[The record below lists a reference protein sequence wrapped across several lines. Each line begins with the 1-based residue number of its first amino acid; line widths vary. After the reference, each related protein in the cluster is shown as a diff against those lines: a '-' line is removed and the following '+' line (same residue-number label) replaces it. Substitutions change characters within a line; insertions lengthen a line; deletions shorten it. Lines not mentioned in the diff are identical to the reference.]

1 LCLDEAFGRAHVLL
15 DDGMASRLRLRL
27 LLAATLLTA
36 LPGLTAKPSTVG
48 VAILQAVPWSPHDS
62 ARDGAGEFEVFL
74 RIAQLRQSHQAAAL
88 VSVGDRNGVRRSG
101 GEKALAHAALS
112 GLPVARLAPGG
123 AVAAV
128 PLGIFLDGGTLSPEH
143 TQRVLEQ
150 CLERHG
156 APPAAANPE
165 RPTARELTAIRAH
178 LQPFQTALN
187 VAAAA
192 LVAQG

>member
-1 LCLDEAFGRAHVLL
+1 MV
-15 DDGMASRLRLRL
+15 SRVRLPL
-27 LLAATLLTA
+27 LLAAVLLTA
-36 LPGLTAKPSTVG
+36 LPGVAAKPANVG
-48 VAILQAVPWSPHDS
+48 VAILPAAPWSPLDS

-74 RIAQLRQSHQAAAL
+74 RVAQLRRTCQAAAL

-123 AVAAV
+123 VVAAL

-150 CLERHG
+150 CLSRHG
-156 APPAAANPE
+156 APPAAADPE
-165 RPTARELTAIRAH
+165 RPTDRELAAIRAH
-178 LQPFQTALN
+178 LQPYQAALN
-187 VAAAA
+187 LAASSV
-192 LVAQG
+192 VAQR